1 MARGRFSHTMDAKGR
16 VSIPAGLRMELQNQD
31 DRPPIVTNLVDCPAV
46 GLFAHDRWLE
56 IEQRLANMSQMQPEI
71 QSVQRMLVSGAVEAP
86 IDGQGRILIPP
97 HLREHAGLGKEV
109 TIAGVGRRIEIWD
122 RVRFDEELQTI
133 RDQGKQ
139 VSSVAAELGV

>member
-109 TIAGVGRRIEIWD
+109 TIAGVGKRIEIWD
-122 RVRFDEELQTI
+122 RARFDEELQTI